1 MNPVKVAVIGQGYVG
16 LPISIAACN
25 ADFSVLG
32 IDTDKV
38 KIQKLASGKS
48 GIEYIDDESLKNHI
62 STGKYEPTSSYEK
75 ISECKIIL
83 ICVPTP
89 LTPDMQPDLSAVL
102 NSIEAIAKNFL
113 KDSLIIVESTVGPGT
128 TRDLLLP
135 LLEKYSGK
143 SRSDFHLAFS
153 PERIDPQNE
162 LWNLSNTPKLV
173 AGLSAKAGILA
184 KDFYEKFINE
194 VVLVDTLE
202 VAELAKLL
210 ENSFR
215 LINISFINEISMF
228 CRKFGVD
235 INKVIAAASTK
246 PYGFMP
252 FYPSVGVG
260 GHCIP
265 VDPIYLATKAKE
277 IGSPIEIINLASRIN
292 VEMPAYFVG
301 RAEEILGDLEKK
313 RVLVVGVSYKPNVAD
328 VRETPVK
335 ELIKGLLDK
344 GANVSWHDELVK
356 KWEGSES
363 VALSSSYDLAILA
376 TPHDGVDLSKLGNT
390 PILNTRSSI

>member
-1 MNPVKVAVIGQGYVG
+1 MNPFKVAVIGQGYVG

-25 ADFSVLG
+25 AGFSVLG

-48 GIEYIDDESLKNHI
+48 GIEDIDDESLKNHI

-135 LLEKYSGK
+135 LLENHSG
-143 SRSDFHLAFS
+143 RTRNDFHLAFS
-153 PERIDPQNE
+153 PERIDPLNK
-162 LWNLSNTPKLV
+162 LWNLSNTPKIV
-173 AGLSAKAGILA
+173 AGLTAKAGIIA
-184 KDFYEKFINE
+184 KDFYEKFIEE

-202 VAELAKLL
+202 VAEIAKLL

-215 LINISFINEISMF
+215 LINISFINELAMF
-228 CRKFGVD
+228 CSKLGVD
-235 INKVIAAASTK
+235 INEIIAAASTK

-252 FYPSVGVG
+252 FYPSIGVG

-277 IGSPIEIINLASRIN
+277 IGSPTDFIDLASRVN
-292 VEMPAYFVG
+292 LGMPGYFVG
-301 RAEEILGDLEKK
+301 RAEEIVGNLKNK
-313 RVLVVGVSYKPNVAD
+313 RVLVVGVSYKPNVSD

-335 ELIKGLLDK
+335 DLITRLVEK
-344 GANVSWHDELVK
+344 GAKVSWHDELVK

-363 VALSSSYDLAILA
+363 VALSSDYDLVILA
-376 TPHDGVDLSKLGNT
+376 TPHSGVDLSILGKT
-390 PILNTRSSI
+390 PILNTRSSV